1 MSEIVTLTID
11 NREITAEAG
20 STILQAAQ
28 QAGIKVPTLCYLKDV
43 QAIGACRICVV
54 ELEGFKNLQPAC
66 ITVIRENMKVKTNTP
81 RVREARK
88 TVLQLILS
96 DHPQECLTCV
106 RNNRCEL
113 QEVTAEMG
121 ITKSEYEG
129 YRKIRPKDNGNP
141 AVVRDPNKCILCRR
155 CVTVCHQVQ
164 GVGAIGALER
174 GFNTVISPAFK
185 LPLGDVACV
194 LCGQCIAVCP
204 TGALTEKSYIERV
217 WQAIGNHDKHVVVQ
231 VAPAVRIALGEEFDM
246 PAGSIVTGKMVAA
259 LKRIGFDKV
268 FDTDFTADLTIMEE
282 GSEFLERLQH
292 GGKLPLITSCSPGW
306 IKYIEHFYPEM
317 IPHLSSCKS
326 PQQMFGAIMKTYYG
340 IVNGIA
346 REKIYTVS
354 VMPCTAKKFECERPE
369 MKSSGYKDVDAVLTT
384 RELAA
389 MIREAGLDWDSLPEE
404 EFDIPFGTGSGAGV
418 IFGASGGVMEA
429 ALRTVYEIVTGETLS
444 DIEFHAVRGLE
455 GIKEASVQVGDVQV
469 NVAITNGLSNANK
482 ILEMVK
488 AGTKDYHFIEIMA
501 CPGGCLGGGGQPIP
515 TTNEVR
521 QRRMEAT
528 YEADRGL
535 PIRKSHDN
543 PYVKMFYEEFLGK
556 PLGELSHKLLHT
568 HYRVR
573 NK

>member
-1 MSEIVTLTID
+1 MSAKINLTID
-11 NREITAEAG
+11 NREVTADPG
-20 STILQAAQ
+20 DTILQAAQ
-28 QAGIKVPTLCYLKDV
+28 KAGIKIPTLCYLKDI
-43 QAIGACRICVV
+43 QAIGACRICAV
-54 ELEGFKNLQPAC
+54 EVAGYRSLQPAC
-66 ITVIRENMKVKTNTP
+66 ITAVRDKMKVRTNTP

-113 QEVTAEMG
+113 QEITAGLG
-121 ITKSEYEG
+121 ITQSEYEG
-129 YRKIRPKDNGNP
+129 YRKIRPKDDSNP
-141 AVVRDPNKCILCRR
+141 SVVRDPNKCILCRR

-185 LPLGDVACV
+185 LPLGDAPCT
-194 LCGQCIAVCP
+194 LCGQCINVCP
-204 TGALTEKSYIERV
+204 TGALTEKSYVQQV
-217 WQAIGNHDKHVVVQ
+217 WQAVSDYDKHVVVQ
-231 VAPAVRIALGEEFDM
+231 VAPAVRIALGEEFGL
-246 PAGSIVTGKMVAA
+246 PPGAIVTGKMVAA
-259 LKRIGFDKV
+259 LKRMGFAKV

-282 GSEFLERLQH
+282 GSEFLERLNH

-306 IKYIEHFYPEM
+306 IKYIEHFYPEL

-346 REKIYTVS
+346 RDMIYTVS

-369 MKSSGYKDVDAVLTT
+369 MKASGYKDVDAVLTT

-389 MIREAGLDWDSLPEE
+389 MIREAGIAWDLLPSE
-404 EFDIPFGTGSGAGV
+404 EFDVPFGEGSGAGV

-429 ALRTVYEIVTGETLS
+429 ALRTVYEIVTGKALEDL
-444 DIEFHAVRGLE
+444 EFHAVRGLE
-455 GIKEASVQVGDVQV
+455 GVKEATVQVGDKEV
-469 NVAITNGLSNANK
+469 NVAITNGLANAGK
-482 ILEMVK
+482 ILDEIK
-488 AGTKDYHFIEIMA
+488 GGRKRYHFVEIMA

-515 TTNEVR
+515 ATSEIR
-521 QRRMEAT
+521 QKRMEAI

-535 PIRKSHDN
+535 PIRKSHEN
-543 PYVKMFYEEFLGK
+543 PYVKMLYDDFLGK
-556 PLGELSHKLLHT
+556 PLGDMSHKLLHT